1 MTYSNPAASDEAV
14 SVLVADRTRAMIYR
28 GASHNTVLIEVE
40 SLSHPESRLKDQELV
55 SDSPGLSVGV
65 ARPQGSATQAYS
77 PHEREAELFARQI
90 AERIGALRT
99 SNQLH
104 RLYLVAE
111 PHFLGLLRA
120 ALDAP
125 TQKLIAGDV
134 PHRLTDLDPAALRE
148 ALPQHL

>member
-1 MTYSNPAASDEAV
+1 MTPSDSILSDVAV
-14 SVLVADRTRAMIYR
+14 TVVVADRSRAQIYR
-28 GASHNTVLIEVE
+28 GENRNAVLIEVN
-40 SLSHPESRLKDQELV
+40 SLSHPDSRLKDQDLV
-55 SDSPGLSVGV
+55 SDSPGLSVGA

-77 PHEREAELFARQI
+77 PHEREAERFAHEI
-90 AERIGALRT
+90 AQHLSALRT
-99 SNQLH
+99 ANRLH

-148 ALPQHL
+148 ALPKHL